1 MFILLDGFWGSGKTV
16 LRSLL
21 DGHTELKVSPSQE
34 SIVSSFKRNYKK
46 SKFFDYR
53 DLRLIR
59 EFLIDS
65 YYYNL
70 EHETKNGYPD
80 SDLKKEK
87 INFDFYDFEK
97 YWTEKL
103 QQEKEWDNERIL
115 NIIYSSI
122 IKYYYNCKDIP
133 IKEKKVIME
142 DNSFYCHEFFL
153 NTFKDSKI
161 IIVEKSMPDI
171 IASLVKREE
180 SKLDYKS
187 EGYKNFDFNFL
198 VRKQH
203 FPIQIKNSY
212 IKAAKLKNNFKE
224 RVYICN
230 FKNLILNTT
239 EEMKVISS
247 FIGIDYEKILSEPT
261 HFKKKITFKDNHN
274 VIDKEKNS
282 AINTFSKYQ
291 ISLLNQFEK
300 NFSLYNFLS
309 LSFFDFISIKFQY
322 SIKLFFKNII
332 KFFLKF
338 KKFL

>member
-1 MFILLDGFWGSGKTV
+1 MIILIDGFWGSGKTV

-34 SIVSSFKRNYKK
+34 SIISSFKRNYKK
-46 SKFFDYR
+46 SKFFDYK

-70 EHETKNGYPD
+70 EHETKNGYLD

-103 QQEKEWDNERIL
+103 QQEKEWDNEKIL

-122 IKYYYNCKDIP
+122 IKYYYNCEDIP

-161 IIVEKSMPDI
+161 IIVEKNMPDI

-187 EGYKNFDFNFL
+187 EGYKNFNFNFL

-212 IKAAKLKNNFKE
+212 IKAVELKNNFKE

-239 EEMKVISS
+239 EEMKIISN

-261 HFKKKITFKDNHN
+261 HFAKQITFKDNHN
-274 VIDKEKNS
+274 VINKEKNS

-300 NFSLYNFLS
+300 NFPRYNFLS
-309 LSFFDFISIKFQY
+309 LSIFDFISIKFFY
-322 SIKLFFKNII
+322 SIKLFLKNII
-332 KFFLKF
+332 KFFVKF
-338 KKFL
+338 KKYL

>member
-1 MFILLDGFWGSGKTV
+1 MIILIDGFWGSGKTV

-34 SIVSSFKRNYKK
+34 SIISSFKRNYKK
-46 SKFFDYR
+46 SKFFDYK

-70 EHETKNGYPD
+70 EHETKNGYLD

-103 QQEKEWDNERIL
+103 QQEKEWDNEKIL

-122 IKYYYNCKDIP
+122 IKYYYNCEDIP

-161 IIVEKSMPDI
+161 IIVEKNMPDI

-187 EGYKNFDFNFL
+187 EGYKNFNFNFL

-212 IKAAKLKNNFKE
+212 IKAVELKNNFKE

-239 EEMKVISS
+239 EEMKIISN

-261 HFKKKITFKDNHN
+261 HFAKQITFKDNHN
-274 VIDKEKNS
+274 VINKEKNS

-300 NFSLYNFLS
+300 NFPRYNFLS
-309 LSFFDFISIKFQY
+309 LSIFDFISIKFFY
-322 SIKLFFKNII
+322 SIKLFLKNII
-332 KFFLKF
+332 KFFVKF
-338 KKFL
+338 K